1 MRIISYNT
9 SLKAILIIFIWS
21 IVGIKTNTIVAQDSI
36 YQTIDTAIASNLED
50 VIHKSNFNKLKKK
63 SIPTQEIPQSSI
75 EKSKKK
81 IFDDSTRSS
90 AKHAALLGLAFPGL
104 GQVYNKKYWKLPI
117 VYGGIA
123 GCIFWVSR
131 QAKSTKQYNQYL
143 VQRTNGI
150 TLPTGI
156 ERYSTAQLE
165 SIRNTHR
172 RSVQL
177 ASFVTMM
184 VWGFTILDAAVDAHI
199 KPFDIS
205 ENLSMQI
212 KPSIKQSNFQEYVAL
227 QINLNLR

>member
-227 QINLNLR
+227 QVNLNLR